1 MYRKVWKI
9 GKPHQAHIKKKEDTH
24 HIPTG
29 VILTKAVCSHLRKT
43 IKTANIMQYKTMN
56 QHNCALILNGTLLW
70 IEELYLYD
78 KEPQMRIF
86 YIKIVPSLNP
96 IVVSCD
102 I

>member
-1 MYRKVWKI
+1 
-9 GKPHQAHIKKKEDTH
+9 
-24 HIPTG
+24 
-29 VILTKAVCSHLRKT
+29 
-43 IKTANIMQYKTMN
+43 MN